1 MKRISVLLFLIS
13 LSAVG
18 QDTLRPIAPKGYVL
32 LTYDGARLAIQ
43 KKIEADACAGIVAR
57 KDTIISLQGTQIF
70 MLDQQILRHQTEIL
84 LEKQRVQQLKQALFW
99 KNVETWTLRIVTAA
113 LLGKA
118 INLY

>member
-1 MKRISVLLFLIS
+1 MKRISVLFFLLS

-18 QDTLRPIAPKGYVL
+18 QDTLRPIAPRGYVL
-32 LTYDGARLAIQ
+32 LTYDGARLAIR
-43 KKIEADACAGIVAR
+43 KKIEADACAGVVAR
-57 KDTIISLQGTQIF
+57 KDTLIALQGTHIF
-70 MLDQQILRHQTEIL
+70 ILENEKLRHLNETL

-99 KNVETWTLRIVTAA
+99 KNVETWTLRIVTVA